1 MLSVEIITSELN
13 CYINVYSMTTSQNST
28 SFPHGHML
36 PPPPPSSEWSGWTFL
51 VCAVNRNCAFIIHI
65 MNHVR
70 KRGAQCWDWSLC
82 VCEGKSG
89 GYEAPRQKREILCH
103 HSTWGLFFKCPSVAF
118 VTSSFHVTTRHLL
131 PKFLNIFW
139 NLPASCFI
147 FSASLPFAGPIH
159 SVPQLKGNQRNIA
172 PLTLF
177 HRLSPLSY
185 TP

>member
-103 HSTWGLFFKCPSVAF
+103 HSTWGLFFF
-118 VTSSFHVTTRHLL
+118 SSARRLHLSRPPFMSPL
-131 PKFLNIFW
+131 ATCSRNSWTFSETFQR
-139 NLPASCFI
+139 PASF
-147 FSASLPFAGPIH
+147 SLPP
-159 SVPQLKGNQRNIA
+159 SLSLA
-172 PLTLF
+172 PSTLF
-177 HRLSPLSY
+177 HNWKETKETLLL
-185 TP
+185 